1 MGRALPLD
9 QGRLRGSLQITGPL
23 VSGHRVLRR
32 RREHLRRILVA
43 GGRCTPTIPGELFI
57 F

>member
-1 MGRALPLD
+1 MGRALSLD
-9 QGRLRGSLQITGPL
+9 QGRLRGGFQIAGPL

-32 RREHLRRILVA
+32 GWEQLRRILVS
-43 GGRCTPTIPGELFI
+43 GRRCTPTIPGELFI